1 MEIKKV
7 KIPIGK
13 NFLINQR
20 STSNRGNRNT
30 NPVFKKTESYKI
42 LQNTSDF
49 DNSKIDTTTE
59 SSVEI
64 MKKISIYKK
73 FSPKQR
79 NNVNIINI
87 NYFNKNNNYIN
98 YINTARN
105 NRILHCGS
113 ASNLYK
119 KSNYRMT
126 QSYKNIKNKGKEN
139 SFSNVINNSNDYIN
153 YNNLTRRS
161 EQQKKMERNSFD
173 ESNSSFNE
181 YRNQMKNNNFINI
194 EDLMLLEEIFHDV
207 ILSIKM
213 KSNIANECFELI
225 NFYNQS
231 SLYNKFENYFK
242 EEKSK
247 EIVHLSILKMLF
259 CAILTY
265 HYSFNKFLFN
275 RNYEY
280 LNIII
285 NLNYK
290 SFLLLCEYIS
300 NKISNKERGNIWVKR
315 LRLML
320 NNNLKHIGNNNKEF
334 KLYLSSIDLN
344 ISSLNINV
352 LEIKYYLFLVQKNIK
367 ILLRNLNNDPFQ
379 SDFYLINHNIPK
391 LSAGEIIKF
400 FRKKII
406 HIINKNGSVCGND
419 ASFYGGKDTI
429 KDIKVPFLNYKSK
442 KKYCLVLDL
451 DETLISFKVMDGMK
465 NKGIL
470 RLRPGLYEFLLSVK
484 NNYELI
490 IFTSAT
496 KEYADPL
503 IDAIEKNGK
512 YFDFRLYRQHT
523 SICENEFIKDI
534 GKLGRPMNKLIIVD
548 NLPQNFR
555 LQKENGIM
563 IKPFWGED
571 MYDTALY
578 ELGIIL
584 NKIANE
590 FYDTRKGI
598 INYKNDILIKVSSC
612 FSRTE
617 KFE

>member
-1 MEIKKV
+1 
-7 KIPIGK
+7 
-13 NFLINQR
+13 
-20 STSNRGNRNT
+20 
-30 NPVFKKTESYKI
+30 
-42 LQNTSDF
+42 
-49 DNSKIDTTTE
+49 
-59 SSVEI
+59 
-64 MKKISIYKK
+64 
-73 FSPKQR
+73 
-79 NNVNIINI
+79 
-87 NYFNKNNNYIN
+87 
-98 YINTARN
+98 
-105 NRILHCGS
+105 
-113 ASNLYK
+113 
-119 KSNYRMT
+119 
-126 QSYKNIKNKGKEN
+126 
-139 SFSNVINNSNDYIN
+139 
-153 YNNLTRRS
+153 
-161 EQQKKMERNSFD
+161 MERNSFD

-247 EIVHLSILKMLF
+247 EIVHLSILKMLY

-334 KLYLSSIDLN
+334 KLYLSSLDLN

-379 SDFYLINHNIPK
+379 SDFYSINHNIPK

-451 DETLISFKVMDGMK
+451 DETLISFKIMDGMK